1 MWVDALMAARKSI
14 SKKTRF
20 GIFKRDGFMCQ
31 YCGSTPPAVVLEVD
45 HIKPV
50 SAGGKN
56 IEDNLLTS
64 CFDCNRGKGAV
75 GLHIAP
81 NTLAAKAEILAEKHE
96 QLKAYERLVRAN
108 RRREEAAIDAVE
120 DAFRVHFDGFS
131 FSPKFRQSVRV
142 FLQRMP
148 SDEVV
153 DAMHMACTRIGKRDD
168 SIKYFCGICW
178 RTIKGVVNG

>member
-1 MWVDALMAARKSI
+1 MAARKSI
-14 SKKTRF
+14 SKKVRF
-20 GIFKRDGFMCQ
+20 EVFKRDGFMCQ
-31 YCGSTPPAVVLEVD
+31 YCGSTPPAAVLEVD

-50 SAGGKN
+50 SSGGKN
-56 IEDNLLTS
+56 TDENLLTS

-81 NTLAAKAEILAEKHE
+81 DTLATKAEILAEKQE
-96 QLKAYERLVRAN
+96 QLKAYERLVRAK
-108 RRREEAAIDAVE
+108 RRREEVAINAVE
-120 DAFRVHFDGFS
+120 SAFRVHFDGFS

-142 FLQRMP
+142 FLQRMT

-153 DAMHMACTRIGKRDD
+153 DAMHLACSRIGRRDD

-178 RTIKGVVNG
+178 KTIRGAGNENG